1 MTTIAAS
8 SVAQATKEDPDVDVF
23 TSTALFVDRPA
34 DCIVIACSDHRFRV
48 QIDELVEHLGF
59 KVPHFIKFPAGPVLA
74 HPLVASMGFLTKA
87 VDALLEKAID
97 AAGVKHVI
105 CITHDGCSAYRSG
118 KLLGMVSKQ
127 LTGMSMR
134 ELQEEHL
141 RKTASR
147 LEKAF
152 RGVDVKAFI
161 AEVEDDSTVHFHN
174 IAVD

>member
-1 MTTIAAS
+1 MATLQ
-8 SVAQATKEDPDVDVF
+8 VAEATKEHPDVDVF
-23 TSTALFVDRPA
+23 TSTLPFVDRPA

-48 QIDELVEHLGF
+48 QIDELIEHLGF

-74 HPLVASMGFLTKA
+74 LPLVASMGFLTKA

-97 AAGVKHVI
+97 AASVKHVV

-118 KLLGMVSKQ
+118 KLLSMVSSQ
-127 LTGMSMR
+127 LTGRSMR
-134 ELQEEHL
+134 DLQTLHL
-141 RKTASR
+141 RKTAGR

-152 RGVDVKAFI
+152 RGIDVKAFI
-161 AEVEDDSTVHFHN
+161 AEVEENNTVHFHN

>member
-1 MTTIAAS
+1 MATQL
-8 SVAQATKEDPDVDVF
+8 AQTSQEHSDVDVF
-23 TSTALFVDRPA
+23 TSTLPFIDRPA

-48 QIDELVEHLGF
+48 QIDELIEYLGF

-87 VDALLEKAID
+87 VDALLEKAIE

-105 CITHDGCSAYRSG
+105 CITHEGCSAYRSG
-118 KLLGMVSKQ
+118 KLLGIVTNQ
-127 LTGMSMR
+127 LTGKSMR
-134 ELQEEHL
+134 DLQEQHL

-147 LEKAF
+147 LERAF
-152 RGVDVKAFI
+152 RGIDVKAFI
-161 AEVEDDSTVHFHN
+161 AEVENDNAVHFHN